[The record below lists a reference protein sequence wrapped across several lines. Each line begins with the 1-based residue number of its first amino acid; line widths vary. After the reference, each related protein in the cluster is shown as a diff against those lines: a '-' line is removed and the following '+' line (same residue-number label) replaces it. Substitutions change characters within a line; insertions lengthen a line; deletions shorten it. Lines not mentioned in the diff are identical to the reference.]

1 MRLSRLAA
9 GAVIGAGLAYWAY
22 ASRRAEPTAFRE
34 APEPPHEI
42 QSAEDREDVAALI
55 DEVVHEPG
63 VPNTPV
69 KQAFEHALEER

>member
-1 MRLSRLAA
+1 MRLSRFTV

-22 ASRRAEPTAFRE
+22 TARRARPTAFG
-34 APEPPHEI
+34 EPLEPRHEI
-42 QSAEDREDVAALI
+42 QTAEAREDVAALI

-63 VPNTPV
+63 VPDTPV